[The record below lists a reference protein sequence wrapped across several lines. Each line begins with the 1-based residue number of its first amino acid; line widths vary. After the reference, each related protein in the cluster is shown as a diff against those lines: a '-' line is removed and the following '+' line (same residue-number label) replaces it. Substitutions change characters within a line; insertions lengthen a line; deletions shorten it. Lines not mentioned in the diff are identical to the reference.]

1 MYKYIMPNHDY
12 YLCMQA
18 LISSTCISFS
28 RFVCFGLVCLGVFWG
43 FFIGGGGLGGLFQMS
58 EIDIHVCAL
67 IIPTDLSELF

>member
-1 MYKYIMPNHDY
+1 MPNHDY

-18 LISSTCISFS
+18 LISSACICFS
-28 RFVCFGLVCLGVFWG
+28 RFVCFDWFVWG
-43 FFIGGGGLGGLFQMS
+43 FFGFFYWGGGGLFQMS